1 MAVKLEFLTTDPGEI
16 ELINRYWA
24 MNEHEEFLE
33 PLKEL
38 LPFRELKQPAQLA
51 KYVRE
56 ICIAHDL
63 NHLCKCGNLMRADGR
78 SDAKKV
84 PRQSNHPCDQCA
96 EARLREQ
103 QARDAAEKA
112 ELDVQLASH
121 IDWMKRKTIVY
132 QELEDD
138 VVLLLRA
145 LYDAV
150 GPRLWNGSF
159 THDTCSGL
167 TPYNPGDF
175 INGLYGEGVL
185 GDVPEGARANTYFL
199 SEGRLRIRLNQA
211 KLFLPPDADMGRGE
225 EIFDLMMDRQFTNS
239 EALTNL
245 WLDYACDDVI
255 WYLMD
260 QCDLHNREILP
271 EDFVKIRDTIR
282 HGLHT
287 HSVAQMWY
295 IMWKVARD
303 AAALSTRSYYSDH
316 RATATIPGK
325 IRKQLEMAE
334 KKGELRNDWNRQ
346 QAHIAGTLG
355 MVLREIF
362 GIDEYSSG
370 AAVLK
375 IFERLGGEFESEGG
389 FEGIATAFMRDT
401 LDLNTSL
408 AALEAFAEM
417 IRSGLTTEDALIETI
432 QRNPEFFHDERAPG
446 ALLHN
451 TDEA

>member
-1 MAVKLEFLTTDPGEI
+1 MAVKLEFLTSDLEEI

-24 MNEHEEFLE
+24 MNEHGGFLE

-51 KYVRE
+51 KYVRKL
-56 ICIAHDL
+56 CIAYDL
-63 NHLCKCGNLMRADGR
+63 NHLCVCGNPMRADGR
-78 SDAKKV
+78 TDAKKV
-84 PRQSNHPCDQCA
+84 LRQSNYPCDQCA

-103 QARDAAEKA
+103 QAREAAEKA
-112 ELDVQLASH
+112 ELDLQLASH

-138 VVLLLRA
+138 VVLVLRA

-150 GPRLWNGSF
+150 GPRLWNGGF
-159 THDTCSGL
+159 TYDSCSGL
-167 TPYNPGDF
+167 TPYNSGDF
-175 INGLYGEGVL
+175 ISELYGKGAL
-185 GDVPEGARANTYFL
+185 GDAQEGTRPNTYFL

-211 KLFLPPDADMGRGE
+211 KLFLPPDADMGNGE
-225 EIFDLMMDRQFTNS
+225 KIFDLMMERQFTNS
-239 EALTNL
+239 EALINL

-260 QCDLHNREILP
+260 QCDLHNREVLP
-271 EDFVKIRDTIR
+271 EDFVKIRDAIR
-282 HGLHT
+282 YGLRT

-355 MVLREIF
+355 IVLREIF

-370 AAVLK
+370 AAVHK
-375 IFERLGGEFESEGG
+375 MFERLDSQFKSEDR
-389 FEGIATAFMRDT
+389 FEGIATAFMRDA

-408 AALEAFAEM
+408 PALEAFAEM
-417 IRSGLTTEDALIETI
+417 IRSGLTTEDALIETV
-432 QRNPEFFHDERAPG
+432 QRNPG
-446 ALLHN
+446 ILS
-451 TDEA
+451 

>member
-1 MAVKLEFLTTDPGEI
+1 MAVKLEFLTTDPEEI
-16 ELINRYWA
+16 ELANRYWA
-24 MNEHEEFLE
+24 MNEHGEFLE
-33 PLKEL
+33 VLKEL

-51 KYVRE
+51 KYVRK

-63 NHLCKCGNLMRADGR
+63 NHACKCGNQMRTDGR
-78 SDAKKV
+78 SDVKKV
-84 PRQSNHPCDQCA
+84 PRQSHYPCEQCVQA
-96 EARLREQ
+96 QQREQ
-103 QARDAAEKA
+103 QARAAAEKA

-132 QELEDD
+132 LELEDD

-145 LYDAV
+145 LFDAV

-175 INGLYGEGVL
+175 INELYGKGVL
-185 GDVPEGARANTYFL
+185 GDVPEGTHPNTYFL
-199 SEGRLRIRLNQA
+199 YEGRLRIRLNQA
-211 KLFLPPDADMGRGE
+211 KLFLPPDADMGCGE

-239 EALTNL
+239 EALANL

-271 EDFVKIRDTIR
+271 EDFVKIRDAIR
-282 HGLHT
+282 HGLRT

-325 IRKQLEMAE
+325 IRKQLEIAE
-334 KKGELRNDWNRQ
+334 KKGELRSDWNRQ

-355 MVLREIF
+355 MVLNEHF
-362 GIDEYSSG
+362 GINEYSRG

-375 IFERLGGEFESEGG
+375 MFERLSDQSESAGG

-408 AALEAFAEM
+408 PALEAFAEM
-417 IRSGLTTEDALIETI
+417 IRSGLTTEDALIETV
-432 QRNPEFFHDERAPG
+432 QRNPELFHS
-446 ALLHN
+446 
-451 TDEA
+451 